1 MLKMWFRKKNLETKE
16 YLELKKDIDKLR
28 IAVETL
34 DIEVKLYKNKL
45 RSRAKIDET
54 ESTKDINNSV
64 LLPE

>member
-16 YLELKKDIDKLR
+16 YLELKKEIDKLR
-28 IAVETL
+28 IAIETL